1 MKQTKVLFVYPNRE
15 TILRIPMAVS
25 ILCASIKNAGHDV
38 SVFDTTFL
46 GKKFKTDIHYSEQ
59 KRTVKKSKIED
70 FIGEL
75 DNRSL
80 QEIVQSA
87 INEYSPDLIAVSL
100 LERNYSQAMSV
111 LKEIKKYSNAPV
123 LVGGILP
130 TISPD
135 FVINI
140 DEVDMICLG
149 EGEGAIVDLCNAISQ
164 NKDCI
169 DIPNLWIKQNNKIY
183 KNSLRQLI
191 DIDQVPEQDWTPF
204 DSRHLYRAY
213 KGNVYNN
220 GTFEFARGC
229 LKVCSFCV
237 APQLR
242 KAQSNIGHYHRFKSP
257 ERIVQEIENKCNAYD
272 LNLIHFGDTDFLF
285 GMEKQTLET
294 FSMLYKK
301 HIDLPF
307 LIQTSAEAI
316 NDEKMRLLKNAG
328 CDNISVGV
336 ESGSER
342 IRKQII
348 HKYVPK
354 KKIVDAFQ
362 IGRKYQIRMTANYM
376 LGLPD
381 ETEEDIMD
389 SIKLNRELNPP
400 AISVFY
406 FTPFLGT
413 ELYDLSLKKGYITG
427 FKVDT
432 NVHKESPLEMPHL
445 PKEKIDELLEFFI
458 NDFETYKDE
467 Y

>member
-1 MKQTKVLFVYPNRE
+1 MKKVKVLFVYPNRE
-15 TILRIPMAVS
+15 TILRIPIAIS
-25 ILCASIKNAGHDV
+25 ILCASVKDAGHEIK
-38 SVFDTTFL
+38 VFDTTFL
-46 GKKFKTDIHYSEQ
+46 GKQFKTDIHYSEQ
-59 KRTVKKSKIED
+59 KRTVQKSKIEEY
-70 FIGEL
+70 IGAL
-75 DNRSL
+75 DDRPIN
-80 QEIVQSA
+80 EIVASE
-87 INEYSPDLIAVSL
+87 IKEYSPDLIAVSL
-100 LERNYSQAMSV
+100 LERNYSQAMSII
-111 LKEIKKYSNAPV
+111 KEIKKNTIAPV

-149 EGEGAIVDLCNAISQ
+149 EGEEAIVDICNAIAQ
-164 NKDCI
+164 HNDI
-169 DIPNLWIKQNNKIY
+169 INIPNLWVKKHKKIY
-183 KNSLRQLI
+183 KNKLRQLI
-191 DIDQVPEQDWTPF
+191 DINQIPEQDWTPF
-204 DSRHLYRAY
+204 DPRHLYRAY
-213 KGNVYNN
+213 KGNVYRN

-242 KAQSNIGHYHRFKSP
+242 KVQSNIGHYHRFKNP
-257 ERIVQEIENKCNAYD
+257 DRIIQEIYNKIKPYD

-285 GMEKQTLET
+285 GMKKQVLET
-294 FSMLYKK
+294 FSKLYKK
-301 HIDLPF
+301 QIDLPF

-316 NDEKMRLLKNAG
+316 NEDKMKLLKNAG

-336 ESGSER
+336 ESGSDR

-348 HKYVPK
+348 HKNVSK
-354 KKIVDAFQ
+354 RKIIDAFQ
-362 IGRKYQIRMTANYM
+362 LGRKYRIRMTANYM

-381 ETEEDIMD
+381 ETEEDIME
-389 SIKLNRELNPP
+389 SIHLNREINPP

-413 ELYDLSLKKGYITG
+413 ELYELSLKKGYISG
-427 FKVDT
+427 FKADT

-445 PKEKIDELLEFFI
+445 PKTKIEELLNFFVK
-458 NDFETYKDE
+458 DFETYKDE